1 MLQILDGRKLR
12 DELAP
17 RLIKRISE
25 LKTKPKLVIIQIG
38 SLEES
43 NTYIKTKIAFAD
55 KIGVDVVHKKYAENV
70 REAEVVSDIS
80 KYNGDPSVHG
90 IMVQLPISAK
100 LNTSQIVEAI
110 DEKKDVDGLTAKN
123 TKLIFDNAEAFM
135 PGATKAIFTLLEYYK
150 IDVAGKKVVIV
161 GESALVGRPT
171 ALAFLNRR
179 ATVTVCHTHTKNL
192 EEETKRADIL
202 VVAVGKPLLI
212 TEKHVSK
219 NQVVLDVGITVM
231 ENGKVA
237 GDVDYEKVKNI
248 VKAITPV
255 PGGIGPMTIYSLF
268 ENLVESCG

>member
-1 MLQILDGRKLR
+1 MSQILDGRKLR

-17 RLIKRISE
+17 RLIRRISE

-43 NTYIKTKIAFAD
+43 NTYIKTKIAIAD

-123 TKLIFDNAEAFM
+123 TKLIFD
-135 PGATKAIFTLLEYYK
+135 
-150 IDVAGKKVVIV
+150 
-161 GESALVGRPT
+161 
-171 ALAFLNRR
+171 
-179 ATVTVCHTHTKNL
+179 
-192 EEETKRADIL
+192 
-202 VVAVGKPLLI
+202 
-212 TEKHVSK
+212 
-219 NQVVLDVGITVM
+219 
-231 ENGKVA
+231 
-237 GDVDYEKVKNI
+237 
-248 VKAITPV
+248 
-255 PGGIGPMTIYSLF
+255 
-268 ENLVESCG
+268 